1 MLGTTLKWNDGQG
14 LQLGDV
20 AGAGFGVIAHEL
32 DHAFGGKHHSSEED
46 ERERKGHLMGKG
58 QRGFRGYF
66 RPDLTDDRCVLS
78 KFDAESLNKSE
89 FIDLREL
96 KPKGPH
102 FFSRP

>member
-1 MLGTTLKWNDGQG
+1 VEPRTG

-20 AGAGFGVIAHEL
+20 AGASFGGIAHEL
-32 DHAFGGKHHSSEED
+32 DHAFGGEHHPSEDD

-66 RPDLTDDRCVLS
+66 RPDLTNDRCVLS
-78 KFDAESLNKSE
+78 KFDAKSLYKSE
-89 FIDLREL
+89 FIDIRKL

-102 FFSRP
+102 FLRP